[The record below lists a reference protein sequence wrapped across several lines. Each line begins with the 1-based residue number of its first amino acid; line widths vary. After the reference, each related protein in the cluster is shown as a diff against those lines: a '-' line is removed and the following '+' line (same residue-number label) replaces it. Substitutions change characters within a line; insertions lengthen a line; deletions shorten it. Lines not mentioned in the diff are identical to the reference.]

1 MCGNIAMLEDL
12 KKGADLVRFEDNFF
26 FVWDGYENVRIYSE
40 GGQLM
45 DGIQVEAKATQETV
59 IAEINNYLAKRK
71 SASRA

>member
-12 KKGADLVRFEDNFF
+12 KKGADLVRFEDHLF
-26 FVWDGYENVRIYSE
+26 FVWDGEENVKIYSE

-45 DGIQVEAKATQETV
+45 DGFQVEEKAIQETV

-71 SASRA
+71 ATSRA